1 MNARRSPTDLEHTL
15 RMALRSLESR
25 WPRFHDAQCQR
36 DTEAVQ
42 LLQAALENIEAGKRL
57 IAETMQGA
65 RNVAAMDGS
74 TVTVRPDSATR
85 EITLSI
91 QLHGAQ
97 VTREMSRLSL
107 VFPADASHRLGAML
121 VASAEVLGAGQQG
134 EGGAA

>member
-1 MNARRSPTDLEHTL
+1 MNAPVEPTSLEHTL
-15 RMALRSLESR
+15 RMALRSLKSR
-25 WPRFHDAQCQR
+25 WPRFRDAQCQR
-36 DTEAVQ
+36 DTEAVL

-57 IAETMQGA
+57 IAKTMQGA

-97 VTREMSRLSL
+97 ATREVSGLSL
-107 VFPADASHRLGAML
+107 VLPADASHRLGAML

-134 EGGAA
+134 EGGAT